1 MVLNSANGECI
12 WSIVRGIY
20 TTLWDTNFED
30 CGECDVT
37 YPCWLETAGQE
48 VKDLV
53 ADGAAESY
61 VPGFGDMFGW
71 NYGVEA
77 RTIVNK
83 LCDVGGLAS
92 QWLVSGQG

>member
-1 MVLNSANGECI
+1 M
-12 WSIVRGIY
+12 
-20 TTLWDTNFED
+20 
-30 CGECDVT
+30 
-37 YPCWLETAGQE
+37 ETAGQE

-83 LCDVGGLAS
+83 LCDVGGLAPVIS
-92 QWLVSGQG
+92 VGPGIVLFW